1 MDIILIQDVDNLGAA
16 NEVVKVRNGYARNFL
31 IPRKFAVEASP
42 SNLKQLEEK
51 RKQIEKK
58 EKQMLSAINDVIA
71 KLKEG
76 ALKIGAKS
84 GTSGKIFGT
93 VTSLQL
99 SRAIR
104 EQNLQVAAGIIG
116 QPPVKPAAR
125 ERRQAGL
132 PIDAFRSLGH
142 RPTALPVSRSEEL
155 GSWTSH
161 RTQHQSRPLQPCV
174 ASLLLGRFCA
184 IVAAGPASG
193 LSLDVL
199 DYHGS
204 FHRTPWCR

>member
-1 MDIILIQDVDNLGAA
+1 MEIILIQDVDNLGGA

-58 EKQMLSAINDVIA
+58 EKKMLSAINEVIA

-99 SRAIR
+99 ARAIR
-104 EQNLQVAAGIIG
+104 EQKGYEIDRKKITL
-116 QPPVKPAAR
+116 PDEVK
-125 ERRQAGL
+125 
-132 PIDAFRSLGH
+132 
-142 RPTALPVSRSEEL
+142 EL
-155 GSWTSH
+155 GAYKATIDFGNGHSTE
-161 RTQHQSRPLQPCV
+161 LDFEVV
-174 ASLLLGRFCA
+174 AE
-184 IVAAGPASG
+184 
-193 LSLDVL
+193 
-199 DYHGS
+199 
-204 FHRTPWCR
+204 

>member
-1 MDIILIQDVDNLGAA
+1 MDIILIQDVDNLGGA

-58 EKQMLSAINDVIA
+58 EKKMLSAINEVIA

-84 GTSGKIFGT
+84 GTSGKIFGS

-99 SRAIR
+99 ARAIR
-104 EQNLQVAAGIIG
+104 EQKGYEIDRKKITL
-116 QPPVKPAAR
+116 PDEVK
-125 ERRQAGL
+125 
-132 PIDAFRSLGH
+132 
-142 RPTALPVSRSEEL
+142 EL
-155 GSWTSH
+155 GAYKATIDFGNGHSTELEFEVVSE
-161 RTQHQSRPLQPCV
+161 
-174 ASLLLGRFCA
+174 
-184 IVAAGPASG
+184 
-193 LSLDVL
+193 
-199 DYHGS
+199 
-204 FHRTPWCR
+204 